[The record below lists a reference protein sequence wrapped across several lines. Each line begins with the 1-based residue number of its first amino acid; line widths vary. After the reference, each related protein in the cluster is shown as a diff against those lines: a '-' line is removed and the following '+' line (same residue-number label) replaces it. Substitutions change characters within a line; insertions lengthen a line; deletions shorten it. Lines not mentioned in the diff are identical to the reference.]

1 MRLVRPLLLTLIA
14 SVSTAA
20 TVAALTG
27 GFSSSSSSSET
38 EALLNAL
45 LEGDHSATRLPQQ
58 SSDQT
63 SEQERNQATAI
74 ASDDTTIDPLLRVA
88 LLSQQPVRVV
98 QPQGQ
103 STCSTMAGEPVS
115 PARLKRL
122 LTGFSQTQLRC
133 GTAEGTVNVNG
144 RTYQGIIHLFN
155 RGQGWMAVNEINMER
170 YVSSVVG
177 AEMPSAWNEEALKAQ
192 AVAARSYGLVH
203 LIRPASSDWNLG
215 DTTRWQAYAGQAS
228 STARTRK
235 AAEATRGLVLSHQ
248 GGLVESLYAAT
259 QAIVDEAHSHLGA
272 SMSQHGAQQLA
283 QQGLTYNQILDR
295 YYNGASLARIRRDG

>member
-1 MRLVRPLLLTLIA
+1 MPQLSSAGWQGR
-14 SVSTAA
+14 
-20 TVAALTG
+20 AL
-27 GFSSSSSSSET
+27 
-38 EALLNAL
+38 
-45 LEGDHSATRLPQQ
+45 
-58 SSDQT
+58 
-63 SEQERNQATAI
+63 
-74 ASDDTTIDPLLRVA
+74 
-88 LLSQQPVRVV
+88 
-98 QPQGQ
+98 
-103 STCSTMAGEPVS
+103 
-115 PARLKRL
+115 
-122 LTGFSQTQLRC
+122 
-133 GTAEGTVNVNG
+133 
-144 RTYQGIIHLFN
+144 
-155 RGQGWMAVNEINMER
+155 
-170 YVSSVVG
+170 VVG

-272 SMSQHGAQQLA
+272 SMSQHGAQKLA

>member
-1 MRLVRPLLLTLIA
+1 MRLLRPLLLTLIA

-20 TVAALTG
+20 TVASLTG
-27 GFSSSSSSSET
+27 GFSSSTSSET

-45 LEGDHSATRLPQQ
+45 LEGDHSASRFPQH
-58 SSDQT
+58 STDQAG
-63 SEQERNQATAI
+63 EQEPNQATAV
-74 ASDDTTIDPLLRVA
+74 APDDTTIDPLLRVA
-88 LLSQQPVRVV
+88 LLSQQPIRVV
-98 QPQGQ
+98 QPQGL
-103 STCSTMAGEPVS
+103 STCSTMAGEPVA
-115 PARLKRL
+115 PASLKSL
-122 LTGFSQTQLRC
+122 LTAVSRTRVRC
-133 GTAEGTVNVNG
+133 GTPEGTVKVNG

-155 RGQGWMAVNEINMER
+155 RGQGWIAVNEINMER

-228 STARTRK
+228 STAQTRK
-235 AAEATRGLVLSHQ
+235 ATEATRGLVLSHQ

-272 SMSQHGAQQLA
+272 SMSQHGAQKLA

-295 YYNGASLARIRRDG
+295 YYNGATLARIRRDG